1 MRFIPEDI
9 EKYCKDYSVNDTDL
23 LKELSKTTWETE
35 EIPQMLSGSLVGGL
49 LQMLIK
55 ISGAERILEIGM
67 FTGYSALK
75 MAEALPEHGKVDSCE
90 LMEKHVKTATAWF
103 EKSDINHKIIIHQGE
118 AVKTLEEFQV
128 GSFDLMFVDAD
139 KVNYPEYYRK
149 GNTLLKQGGI
159 AVFDNMLWSGT
170 VLNPNDDDAK
180 ALRETAELIKNNHRL
195 EPLLLPVRDGVMI
208 YRKLK

>member
-1 MRFIPEDI
+1 MRFISEDI
-9 EKYCKDYSVNDTDL
+9 EKYCKDYSVKDTDL
-23 LKELSKTTWETE
+23 LKELSKTTWEIE

-55 ISGAERILEIGM
+55 ISGAEHILEIGM

-75 MAEALPEHGKVDSCE
+75 MAEALPAHGTIDSCE
-90 LMEKHVKTATAWF
+90 LMGKHIDTATGWF
-103 EKSDINHKIIIHQGE
+103 NKSEVGHKITVHEGQAIE
-118 AVKTLEEFQV
+118 SLEHFALE
-128 GSFDLMFVDAD
+128 SFDLIFVDAD

-149 GNTLLKQGGI
+149 GTTLLKKGGI
-159 AVFDNMLWSGT
+159 AVLDNMLWSGS

>member
-1 MRFIPEDI
+1 MRFISEDI
-9 EKYCKDYSVNDTDL
+9 EKYCKDYSVKDTDL

-55 ISGAERILEIGM
+55 ISGAKRILEIGM

-75 MAEALPEHGKVDSCE
+75 MAEALPEHGKIHSCE
-90 LMEKHVKTATAWF
+90 LMAKHVETASAWF
-103 EKSDINHKIIIHQGE
+103 KKSDINHKIIIHQGE
-118 AVKTLEEFQV
+118 AMKTLEEFRT

-170 VLNPNDDDAK
+170 VLDPNDADST

-195 EPLLLPVRDGVMI
+195 EPLILPVRDGVMI

>member
-1 MRFIPEDI
+1 M
-9 EKYCKDYSVNDTDL
+9 
-23 LKELSKTTWETE
+23 
-35 EIPQMLSGSLVGGL
+35 
-49 LQMLIK
+49 
-55 ISGAERILEIGM
+55 
-67 FTGYSALK
+67 
-75 MAEALPEHGKVDSCE
+75 
-90 LMEKHVKTATAWF
+90 
-103 EKSDINHKIIIHQGE
+103 
-118 AVKTLEEFQV
+118 KTLEEFQA